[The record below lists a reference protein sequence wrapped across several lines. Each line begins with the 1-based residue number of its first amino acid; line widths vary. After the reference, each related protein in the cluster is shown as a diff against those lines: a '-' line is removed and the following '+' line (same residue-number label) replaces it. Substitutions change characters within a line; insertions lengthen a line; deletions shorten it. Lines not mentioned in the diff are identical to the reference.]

1 MKIPQTY
8 QEVEVWF
15 VIPVIRA
22 ELAKAMI
29 EQGFNQKETAK
40 LMGLTEAAISN
51 YMKGKRA
58 RSKIKFNDK
67 ITKEIKKSALK
78 LMESKTSLSTEMQRI
93 ICLVKKSGLI
103 CSLHKAYNKSV
114 NKNCCIC
121 SKEHL

>member
-8 QEVEVWF
+8 QEIEVWF
-15 VIPVIRA
+15 IIPVIRA

-29 EQGFNQKETAK
+29 EKGSKQKEAADI
-40 LMGLTEAAISN
+40 MELTEAAVSN
-51 YMKGKRA
+51 YIKGKRA
-58 RSKIKFNDK
+58 KSKIKFNEK
-67 ITKEIKKSALK
+67 INKEIKKSALK
-78 LMESKTSLSTEMQRI
+78 LMENKTSLSTEMQRI
-93 ICLVKKSGLI
+93 IYIVKKSGLV